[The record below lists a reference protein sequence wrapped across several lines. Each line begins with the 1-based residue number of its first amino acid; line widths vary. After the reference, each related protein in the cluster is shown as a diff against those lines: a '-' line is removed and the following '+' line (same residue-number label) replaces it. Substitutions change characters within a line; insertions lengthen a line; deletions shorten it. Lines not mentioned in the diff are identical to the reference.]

1 MDNEQSHVG
10 HATNYGVYILVWLAL
25 LALTATTAIVAGIN
39 FGALS
44 IAIALAIAAS
54 KSYLVLT
61 VFMHLRIE
69 NKVFR
74 IFILVAL
81 LFFIIEISLL
91 FADYANYVR

>member
-1 MDNEQSHVG
+1 MENEQSHVE
-10 HATNYGVYILVWLAL
+10 HKPNYGIYILVWLAL
-25 LALTATTAIVAGIN
+25 LTLTATTAIVAGIN

-61 VFMHLRIE
+61 IFMHLRIE

-74 IFILVAL
+74 IFLLVAL
-81 LFFIIEISLL
+81 CFFIIEIVLL
-91 FADYANYVR
+91 FSDYANYVR